1 MSLAVGTR
9 VGPYE
14 ITALLGAGGMGEVYL
29 SHDDRLDR
37 DVALK
42 VLPPAWFA
50 DAAARARL
58 LREARAAA
66 GLNHPNICTI
76 HEVGEAGGQA
86 YIAMEYVPGEPL
98 NTVLARGSLSLDST
112 LRYAGQLA
120 DALAHA
126 HERGVVHRD
135 LKSANIVITPEG
147 RAKILDFGVAK
158 RLPTGEGAH
167 TMTKSGLELTQ
178 EGAIIGTLPYMAPE
192 QVRGQP
198 ADARSDIWAMGVVI
212 YEMASGERPFT
223 GQTSFEVTSAI
234 LDHPPRPTGGTVPPP
249 LGAVIERCLAKEPE
263 RRYQRAGEVRAA
275 LEVLTHPHTGSG
287 TGRTARRR
295 AWVVAAIALGLAL
308 AAVGLWSSGIWN
320 GPALPTRIEAIA
332 VLPLANLS
340 GDPAQ
345 DYFADGMTDAL
356 ITDLSKIRALKVI
369 SRTSTLRYRGTS
381 KALPEIAR
389 ELNVDAI
396 VEGSVLR
403 SGDRVRI
410 TAQLIEA
417 GTERHV
423 WADNYERDVRDVIA
437 LQRDVARAIAGEIRA
452 RLTEPEQRR
461 LATARPVN
469 PQAHEAYLRGLAE
482 TNRFTEPGLRRAVTF
497 YEQAIALDAEYALA
511 HAGLASAYTL
521 LGGVLGFTSPG
532 EYFPKARAAAE
543 KALELD
549 GSLAEAHAVLAN
561 VRLKFDWD
569 WEAAAQ
575 EYQRVFELNP
585 SLAEAHQEYGTYLEA
600 LRRFDEAV
608 AARKRARDLDPLSA
622 SRTADVGYPLY
633 YAGRYDE
640 AIRYYRTAL
649 ELDQN
654 FFWSHVWIGQAQ
666 LEKQMYAEA
675 IDEIQ
680 KALRM
685 SADNT
690 RVLAT
695 LGYAYAVAGQRAKAQ
710 QVLAELQARSKGSYV
725 SPYFIAV
732 VYAGLGEKESAFDFL
747 ERALQERQPYLVL
760 LDVEPVF
767 SSIRGDPRFQALLQ
781 RIGLRRGTGS
791 RRGDAT

>member
-1 MSLAVGTR
+1 MSLAGGTR
-9 VGPYE
+9 IGTYQ
-14 ITALLGAGGMGEVYL
+14 ITELLGAGGMGEVYRA
-29 SHDDRLDR
+29 HDGRLDR

-42 VLPPAWFA
+42 LLPAAWFS
-50 DAAARARL
+50 DEAARARL

-76 HEVGEAGGQA
+76 HEVGEADGQPF
-86 YIAMEYVPGEPL
+86 IAMEHVPGEPL
-98 NTVLARGSLSLDST
+98 NAVLARGSVPLDST

-126 HERGVVHRD
+126 HDRGVIHRD
-135 LKSANIVITPEG
+135 LKSANIVITPDG

-158 RLPTGEGAH
+158 RLPIGEGAQA
-167 TMTKSGLELTQ
+167 MTNSALELTQ
-178 EGAIIGTLPYMAPE
+178 EGSIVGTLPYMSPE
-192 QVRGQP
+192 QLRGQP

-212 YEMASGERPFT
+212 FEMASGGRPFT

-234 LDHPPRPTGGTVPPP
+234 LNHPPRPTGGTVPPA
-249 LGAVIERCLAKEPE
+249 LGAVIERCLTKEPD

-275 LEVLTHPHTGSG
+275 LDVLTQSRTGVEG
-287 TGRTARRR
+287 GPPARRR
-295 AWVVAAIALGLAL
+295 AW
-308 AAVGLWSSGIWN
+308 AVGLFALASAVAAAGLWRSGIWS
-320 GPALPTRIEAIA
+320 GPAPAARIESIA

-340 GDPAQ
+340 GSPAQ
-345 DYFADGMTDAL
+345 DFFADGMTDAL
-356 ITDLSKIRALKVI
+356 ITDLSKIQALRVI

-389 ELNVDAI
+389 ELNVDAV

-403 SGDRVRI
+403 SGERVRI

-417 GTERHV
+417 ATDRHV
-423 WADNYERDVRDVIA
+423 WADNYERDVRDVNS

-452 RLTEPEQRR
+452 RLTESEQRR
-461 LATARPVN
+461 LAVVRRVN
-469 PQAHEAYLRGLAE
+469 PQAHEAYLRGRAE
-482 TNRFTEPGLRRAVTF
+482 ADRYTEAGVRRAVTF

-511 HAGLASAYTL
+511 HAGLASAYAM

-543 KALELD
+543 RALELD
-549 GSLAEAHAVLAN
+549 GTLADAHAVLAT

-569 WEAAAQ
+569 WNAAAR
-575 EYQRVFELNP
+575 EFQRVFDLNP
-585 SLAEAHQEYGTYLEA
+585 SLAEAHQEHGTYLEA

-608 AARKRARDLDPLSA
+608 VARKRARDLDPLSA

-633 YAGRYDE
+633 YAGRYEE
-640 AIRYYRTAL
+640 AISYYRTAL

-654 FFWSHVWIGQAQ
+654 FFWSHVWTGQAQ
-666 LEKQMYAEA
+666 IETGMHAEA
-675 IDEIQ
+675 IEEIQ

-685 SADNT
+685 SGENT

-710 QVLAELQARSKGSYV
+710 QVLTELHGRSKRSYV
-725 SPYFIAV
+725 SPYFLAV
-732 VYAGLGEKESAFDFL
+732 VHAGLGENASALDLL
-747 ERALQERQPYLVL
+747 ERALQERQPYLIL

-767 SSIRGDPRFQALLQ
+767 SKLRAEPRFLALLQ
-781 RIGLRRGTGS
+781 RIGLRPGR
-791 RRGDAT
+791 